1 MPQKAYAVAYIESAY
16 EEQRIEGGVTQ
27 ESAY

>member
-1 MPQKAYAVAYIESAY
+1 MPQKADAVANIELAY
-16 EEQRIEGGVTQ
+16 EEQRIEGGVTR